1 MGREIKL
8 SSTSK
13 GLEFQTDTIDSYKDK
28 LLKLIPSEIIAAY
41 VSIHGLLKGNAVQ
54 NQDTILWIVIGIL
67 FLLTPI
73 YLKRFQNVNN
83 NLQIVFT
90 CIAFLIWVFAT
101 GSPLKTILGND
112 PQFMASIALMIY
124 TLFIPLLFNP
134 SSTNS

>member
-8 SSTSK
+8 SSTTK
-13 GLEFQTDTIDSYKDK
+13 GFEIQTNTVDDYKDK

-73 YLKRFQNVNN
+73 YLKRFQHVNN

-124 TLFIPLLFNP
+124 TLFIPLLFKPND
-134 SSTNS
+134 SNT